1 MAKQEIADKRVEYKY
16 KQEKI
21 KGLKQEFKGVV
32 QEIEHKKKILEFMQ
46 EEWNSMP
53 KDVNRNQY
61 LKKINALIKDMKQQ
75 NQQIKGILDE
85 IKEMREGTIGVVKQ
99 IQAVDV
105 EVEEA
110 VFKETKDK
118 LVKEIYDEIQSLK
131 GMFDTIVSSSQ
142 DKNKLMTQI
151 RDIQIK
157 MDDFRIKYKNM
168 SEIEKLKNEL
178 NTLNQQNI
186 QLEQRAAAAGK

>member
-16 KQEKI
+16 KQDKI
-21 KGLKQEFKGVV
+21 KNLKKEFKGVI

-53 KDVNRNQY
+53 KDTNRNQY

-85 IKEMREGTIGVVKQ
+85 IKEVREGTFGLVKQ

-118 LVKEIYDEIQSLK
+118 LVK
-131 GMFDTIVSSSQ
+131 
-142 DKNKLMTQI
+142 
-151 RDIQIK
+151 DI
-157 MDDFRIKYKNM
+157 
-168 SEIEKLKNEL
+168 
-178 NTLNQQNI
+178 
-186 QLEQRAAAAGK
+186 

>member
-1 MAKQEIADKRVEYKY
+1 
-16 KQEKI
+16 
-21 KGLKQEFKGVV
+21 
-32 QEIEHKKKILEFMQ
+32 
-46 EEWNSMP
+46 
-53 KDVNRNQY
+53 
-61 LKKINALIKDMKQQ
+61 MKQQ

-131 GMFDTIVSSSQ
+131 GMFDTIVSSS
-142 DKNKLMTQI
+142 
-151 RDIQIK
+151 
-157 MDDFRIKYKNM
+157 
-168 SEIEKLKNEL
+168 
-178 NTLNQQNI
+178 
-186 QLEQRAAAAGK
+186 